1 MEASECCYLHKAI
14 LTFENG
20 IRDLIRSRI
29 SIASD
34 AEDIAQEVFLKVS
47 LAHSREEKIRNVK
60 SWIFTITNN
69 TISEF
74 YRKKYRSKEGLHP
87 ANTSFPEPEFIPE
100 ELCACDFTLPLISLL
115 KEKYRLPLSMSDIE
129 NIPQKEIARLL
140 NLSLPAVKARI
151 QRARVKLRELFFE
164 CTHIEYDNYGNVYSF
179 EIKETCKPLKDA
191 RDKLKKN

>member
-1 MEASECCYLHKAI
+1 METPDCCYLHKAI
-14 LTFENG
+14 INFEDG
-20 IRDLIRSRI
+20 IRDLIQKKI

-47 LAHSREEKIRNVK
+47 LAHSRNEKISNVK
-60 SWIFTITNN
+60 SWIFSIANN

-74 YRKKYRSKEGLHP
+74 YRKKYRSKEGLQP
-87 ANTSFPEPEFIPE
+87 ANTSFPEPAFIPE

-115 KEKYRLPLSMSDIE
+115 DEKYRVPLAMSDIE
-129 NIPQKEIARLL
+129 NIPQKEIARQL

-164 CTHIEYDNYGNVYSF
+164 CTHIEYDNYGNVFSF
-179 EIKETCKPLKDA
+179 EIKESCKPLKEVL
-191 RDKLKKN
+191 DKLKKS